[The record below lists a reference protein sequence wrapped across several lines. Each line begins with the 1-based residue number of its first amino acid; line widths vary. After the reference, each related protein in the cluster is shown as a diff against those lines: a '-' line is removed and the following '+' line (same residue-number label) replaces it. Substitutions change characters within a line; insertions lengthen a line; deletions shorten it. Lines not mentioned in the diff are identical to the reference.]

1 MLSMDIEEFL
11 LPRSRDDS
19 SWKDISLFPIFLS
32 TPTIWVQQ
40 SICGWW
46 KYYRSCKQYISNELN
61 LLYSQFITSA
71 SIMKV
76 ETAGLQNSLIMF
88 IKSGNLAVVSFICRE
103 KTFTDPSAS
112 LWIWARW
119 PSYLWENRT
128 ESKRLLITMSR
139 QSCWVKLI
147 IRFNHFNNT

>member
-1 MLSMDIEEFL
+1 MQTDFNKRQLQPQPWKTYILSTFVFKKKIIKLEFKCWNTLMLSMDIEEFL

-61 LLYSQFITSA
+61 LIIF
-71 SIMKV
+71 SIYYLSIYY
-76 ETAGLQNSLIMF
+76 ESWNSRFTKFLDYIYQ
-88 IKSGNLAVVSFICRE
+88 IRE
-103 KTFTDPSAS
+103 
-112 LWIWARW
+112 
-119 PSYLWENRT
+119 
-128 ESKRLLITMSR
+128 
-139 QSCWVKLI
+139 SCCCFFHLSWKNFYRSI
-147 IRFNHFNNT
+147 S